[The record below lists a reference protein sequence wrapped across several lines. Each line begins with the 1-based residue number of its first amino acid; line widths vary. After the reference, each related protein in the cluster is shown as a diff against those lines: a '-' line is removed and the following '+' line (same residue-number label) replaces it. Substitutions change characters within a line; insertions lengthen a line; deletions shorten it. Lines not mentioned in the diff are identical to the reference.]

1 MIWEILVA
9 SVGEVGI
16 VGRRDSAAS
25 RCWTREK
32 RNDRVKVICLGG
44 QSLSVCCD
52 GGGVTVAHSLLRRNA
67 SSRKRTSE
75 LFYFFWFFVVWI
87 CIGRREEGRLNVVEC
102 TVGTSVWLWKWKLW
116 CPVWRLLWASFHLF
130 KVGNSVGL
138 VVVASAGVWGNYSS
152 ERGRSWDAL
161 IFHIVAIVVVVKFIH
176 RITTWINLDGY
187 SADSLNKNLSVVGFD
202 TFLMENN
209 RWMTGNSSFF
219 FFETRI

>member
-1 MIWEILVA
+1 MTEWRWYA
-9 SVGEVGI
+9 
-16 VGRRDSAAS
+16 SAAS
-25 RCWTREK
+25 R
-32 RNDRVKVICLGG
+32 
-44 QSLSVCCD
+44 SVCA
-52 GGGVTVAHSLLRRNA
+52 VTEAVWQLHIRCWEETRPLAREPANR
-67 SSRKRTSE
+67 
-75 LFYFFWFFVVWI
+75 FIFFCFFVVWI

-102 TVGTSVWLWKWKLW
+102 TVGTLVWLWKWKLW